1 MKTHW
6 TRKALIPSMLSLL
19 VIGAFITTGVMSLE
33 MKYQHVEYK
42 GGGVYEAF
50 NDVSETERTTYTG
63 TIDKKDRW
71 HGYTTIVS
79 YDSDPFKVHMNDR
92 GVRKT
97 TEEVR
102 MIHGKREGQ
111 SRVTYEYDDGTS
123 ETIVKCCYVE
133 GVLKYKPSATKGA
146 GEKVSSFQ
154 LLQETY
160 PWYLTQLMAFNY
172 DSAYV
177 ESYLNKIDSI
187 VNTQFY
193 GDTLFID
200 LYSETLN
207 QLEETP
213 YDSIVELQSTLTFQL
228 GIEEMKSHE
237 YRQAVVDRFWA
248 GEGSSYE
255 IVKTVYE
262 PFLQYL
268 NASDVTDQEFELFC
282 HVVDS
287 TMDSYEP
294 LDPQDPFFTD
304 SIDSYL
310 YMAMSEIME
319 TEEDTASASSSL
331 KKGTVPLK
339 QWIRSSQSFEDILS
353 SAMKSVADDRT
364 AEVAEI
370 VVLSMY
376 VKILDGEIIMK
387 VAEQAWM
394 KNQSVVTPAT
404 VATELEENT
413 SATSVT
419 LRGYIIDDGGA
430 DITASGIVWATHY
443 DPSLDDNSI
452 GATPGSDE
460 FTVTL
465 EGLTEG
471 TSYYAR
477 TYATNSAGTAYGS
490 SIEFTAESTVG
501 IEPKEKIHT
510 LDIYPNPTLGMTS
523 FRITS
528 PSQESLFLTLTD
540 LKGSIV
546 FEHSLDAVPGENLV
560 QLDLSF
566 LKEGIYLGQVRSGS
580 EIMASKRL
588 IMLK

>member
-1 MKTHW
+1 
-6 TRKALIPSMLSLL
+6 MLSLL
-19 VIGAFITTGVMSLE
+19 VIGAFITTGVVSLE

-42 GGGVYEAF
+42 GGGVYEAS
-50 NDVSETERTTYTG
+50 NDVSDTRRTTYNG

-71 HGYTTIVS
+71 HGYTTIVH
-79 YDSDPFKVHMNDR
+79 YDSDPFKLGPDYR
-92 GVRKT
+92 AVRKT
-97 TEEVR
+97 TEYVQ
-102 MIHGKREGQ
+102 MVHGKRHGK
-111 SRVTYEYDDGTS
+111 STTIYEYDDGTS
-123 ETIVKCCYVE
+123 ETRVSCCYVN
-133 GVLKYKPSATKGA
+133 GAWKYDPAAVKSTSAT
-146 GEKVSSFQ
+146 VSSFQ

-160 PWYLTQLMAFNY
+160 PWYLTQLLAFNF
-172 DSAYV
+172 DSTYV

-187 VNTQFY
+187 VSTQSY

-200 LYSETLN
+200 LYSEALN

-255 IVKTVYE
+255 IVKTVYQ
-262 PFLQYL
+262 PYLQYL

-287 TMDSYEP
+287 TMDSYAP
-294 LDPQDPFFTD
+294 LDSQDPFFTD

-310 YMAMSEIME
+310 YSAISEIME
-319 TEEDTASASSSL
+319 TEEDSVSASSSL
-331 KKGTVPLK
+331 KKSIVPPE
-339 QWIRSSQSFEDILS
+339 QWIRNSQSFGDILAS
-353 SAMKSVADDRT
+353 TMEAVTDERT

-394 KNQSVVTPAT
+394 KNQSVATLPTVT
-404 VATELEENT
+404 TELEENT

-419 LRGYIIDDGGA
+419 LRGYITDDGGA
-430 DITASGIVWATHY
+430 EITANGIVWATY
-443 DPSLDDNSI
+443 YNPSLNDNKVD
-452 GATPGSDE
+452 ATPGSED
-460 FTVTL
+460 FTITL

-477 TYATNSAGTAYGS
+477 TYATNSAGTAYGN

-501 IEPKEKIHT
+501 IEPKEKVHT

-528 PSQESLFLTLTD
+528 PSQEPLVLTLTD

-546 FEHSLDAVPGENLV
+546 FEHSLDAVPGQNLV

-566 LKEGIYLGQVRSGS
+566 LKEGIYLGQIRSGS